1 MCDGKNQKKM
11 EGNTVDFLR
20 RVRYNENR
28 TKEMEIRLRS
38 RRQLC

>member
-20 RVRYNENR
+20 RVRYNGIR
-28 TKEMEIRLRS
+28 IRKME
-38 RRQLC
+38 